1 MTVTVNN
8 INEAPVLSGP
18 AAVPYNEGGTG
29 VVASYVAT
37 DPDDDT
43 ILWPLSGTDS
53 DDFEIGNTGNLTF
66 KTPPNYENPSDSDA
80 DNNYQVTVN
89 ASDGPLTATLSVTV
103 TVNNINEAPVLSGPA
118 AVPYNEGGTG
128 VVASYVATDP
138 DDDTILWP
146 LSGTDSDDFEIG
158 NTGNLT
164 FKTPPN
170 YENPSDSD
178 ADNNYQVT
186 VNASDGPLTATLSV
200 TVTVNNIDEAGT
212 LTLSSPQPQA
222 GTELTAELNDPD
234 GAIANRSWSWQRS
247 QNQISWNTISGA
259 DTSSYT
265 PTETDV
271 GYFLRVSVTYNDD
284 EGNGKNAEQ
293 TSTEATRD
301 EPVTNH
307 APSFTDDTTNRS
319 VAENSPAR
327 TPIGAAVTATDDDND
342 PLAYSLS
349 GTDAGSFTIDNDGQI
364 RVGDTTTLDHE
375 TKDTYSVT
383 VTATD
388 PSDASDSIT
397 VEITVTDVNEN
408 PDVSIADATAS
419 EGAAVIRFAVALSA
433 QSPLP
438 VSVDYATMDRSA
450 TAGEDYQTAA
460 GTLTLNAGETT
471 TTIEVQLTDDTNIEG
486 RETFE
491 VALNNATNA
500 QVNPSAGTATG
511 TITDN
516 DRPPPP
522 PPPPPPP
529 VRGGGGGGGGG
540 EPVASAGAPAFGEG
554 SQAARSVAENTET
567 GTNIGEAVTAT
578 DPNDDTLTYTLG
590 GTDSR
595 AFDIDASTGQL
606 QTKEP
611 LDYETNNTYTVSVA
625 VRDSKNP
632 AGEDDTRRDDL
643 IRVTINIGNVDE
655 DGWITLSAPTPRV
668 STPLEAAAADP
679 DSGISDIVWSWENI
693 TRPQRLD
700 THRKHQQH
708 RLHPNRNRREPT
720 TCASPPPTPT
730 GTDRTRQRPLQPA
743 RRSPPGTQPASLTP
757 PPKGHTPQPSTR

>member
-1 MTVTVNN
+1 MDFAATSSVSVAGGSVEAVTALVESGTPAHVYVFTLIPHSNTD
-8 INEAPVLSGP
+8 IGFSLAAGLGCDTDPGGVCTADGTTLSVVP
-18 AAVPYNEGGTG
+18 AAPHTIEHMATNSQPEFGADETG
-29 VVASYVAT
+29 VRSVAENTPARTPIGAAVTA
-37 DPDDDT
+37 DDDDNDPLT
-43 ILWPLSGTDS
+43 YSLSGTDAGS
-53 DDFEIGNTGNLTF
+53 FTTDNDGQIRVGDTTTLDHETKDTYQFTLSV
-66 KTPPNYENPSDSDA
+66 SDSKDINSIA
-80 DNNYQVTVN
+80 D
-89 ASDGPLTATLSVTV
+89 TAIDDTIDVTV

-164 FKTPPN
+164 FKAPPN

-271 GYFLRVSVTYNDD
+271 GYFLRVSVTYDDD

-364 RVGDTTTLDHE
+364 RVGDTTTLDYE

-529 VRGGGGGGGGG
+529 VRGGGGGGG

-578 DPNDDTLTYTLG
+578 DPNGDTLTYTLVGGDRRRIRHRRINRSAPNQRTPGLRNQKHLHRLGG
-590 GTDSR
+590 GT
-595 AFDIDASTGQL
+595 
-606 QTKEP
+606 
-611 LDYETNNTYTVSVA
+611 
-625 VRDSKNP
+625 
-632 AGEDDTRRDDL
+632 
-643 IRVTINIGNVDE
+643 
-655 DGWITLSAPTPRV
+655 
-668 STPLEAAAADP
+668 
-679 DSGISDIVWSWENI
+679 
-693 TRPQRLD
+693 
-700 THRKHQQH
+700 
-708 RLHPNRNRREPT
+708 
-720 TCASPPPTPT
+720 
-730 GTDRTRQRPLQPA
+730 
-743 RRSPPGTQPASLTP
+743 
-757 PPKGHTPQPSTR
+757 